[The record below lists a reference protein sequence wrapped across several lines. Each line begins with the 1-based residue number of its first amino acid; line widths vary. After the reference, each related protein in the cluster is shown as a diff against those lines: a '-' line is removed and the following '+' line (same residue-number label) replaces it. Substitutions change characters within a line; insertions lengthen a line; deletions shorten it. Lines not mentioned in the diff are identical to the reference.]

1 MRRGNGAAARDRE
14 RKQGCKRAALR
25 TRAISGLQSEAAL
38 QSTSRFL
45 RKIACFS
52 CAFLGRMPTQ
62 SFLRSRYEG
71 VEHQFMNRSSAI
83 QSANG
88 SEKAFTTTHWSVV
101 LEAQGESPAAQRAL
115 EILCRTYWRPLYGFV
130 RRHGLGREEAQDL
143 VQEFFARLL
152 EHRNLD
158 TVRRE
163 KGRLRSYLLVSLK
176 RFLAAERHRAS
187 GVKRYESGPHIPLDE
202 LLESEAADFELT
214 ETWSADRLYE
224 RHWALAVLEQ
234 VLGRLES
241 EYQAA
246 GNAVLFDRLKEFLVG
261 EKRLRTQAE
270 IATELGMTENAVKQA
285 FHRFRQRYRLLLR
298 EEIAHTVA
306 QAGDVEGE
314 LRHLVSV
321 LRG

>member
-1 MRRGNGAAARDRE
+1 MNG
-14 RKQGCKRAALR
+14 
-25 TRAISGLQSEAAL
+25 
-38 QSTSRFL
+38 
-45 RKIACFS
+45 
-52 CAFLGRMPTQ
+52 
-62 SFLRSRYEG
+62 
-71 VEHQFMNRSSAI
+71 SSVI

-88 SEKAFTTTHWSVV
+88 GAMSFTTTHWSLV
-101 LEAQGESPAAQRAL
+101 LEAQGETPAAQRAL
-115 EILCRTYWRPLYGFV
+115 EILCRTYWRPLYGFA

-158 TVRRE
+158 AVRRE

-202 LLESEAADFELT
+202 LLESEIGDLELA

-224 RHWALAVLEQ
+224 RQWALAVLEQ

-241 EYQAA
+241 EYREA
-246 GNAVLFDRLKEFLVG
+246 GPASAGLFDRLKEFLVG
-261 EKRLRTQAE
+261 EPGLRTQAQ

>member
-1 MRRGNGAAARDRE
+1 LNRSVSAAEDELSSLTAVGSAAAG
-14 RKQGCKRAALR
+14 QHAA
-25 TRAISGLQSEAAL
+25 AS
-38 QSTSRFL
+38 
-45 RKIACFS
+45 
-52 CAFLGRMPTQ
+52 
-62 SFLRSRYEG
+62 
-71 VEHQFMNRSSAI
+71 
-83 QSANG
+83 
-88 SEKAFTTTHWSVV
+88 FTTTHWSLV
-101 LEAQGESPAAQRAL
+101 LEAQGETPAAQRAL

-158 TVRRE
+158 TVQRE

-176 RFLAAERHRAS
+176 RFLATERHRAR
-187 GVKRYESGPHIPLDE
+187 GVKRYESGSHIPLDD
-202 LLESEAADFELT
+202 LLESEVADLELT

-224 RHWALAVLEQ
+224 RHWALAVLGQ

-261 EKRLRTQAE
+261 EPGLRTQAE

-285 FHRFRQRYRLLLR
+285 FHRFRQRYRVLLR

-306 QAGDVEGE
+306 QPGDVEGE

-321 LRG
+321 LRT

>member
-1 MRRGNGAAARDRE
+1 MNGPPDIQTAND
-14 RKQGCKRAALR
+14 GRATFA
-25 TRAISGLQSEAAL
+25 
-38 QSTSRFL
+38 
-45 RKIACFS
+45 
-52 CAFLGRMPTQ
+52 
-62 SFLRSRYEG
+62 
-71 VEHQFMNRSSAI
+71 
-83 QSANG
+83 
-88 SEKAFTTTHWSVV
+88 TTHWSVV
-101 LEAQGESPAAQRAL
+101 LQAQDETPAAQKAL
-115 EILCRTYWRPLYGFV
+115 EILCRTYWRPLYAFA
-130 RRHGLGREEAQDL
+130 RREGLARAEAQDL

-152 EHRNLD
+152 EHRNLNS
-158 TVRRE
+158 VRRE

-202 LLESEAADFELT
+202 LLESQIDDSELA

-246 GNAVLFDRLKEFLVG
+246 GKAALFDQLKEFLVG
-261 EKRLRTQAE
+261 ERGRPTQAE
-270 IATELGMTENAVKQA
+270 IAAQLGMTENAVKQA
-285 FHRFRQRYRLLLR
+285 FHRLRQRYRVLLR

-306 QAGDVEGE
+306 QPGDIEDE

>member
-1 MRRGNGAAARDRE
+1 
-14 RKQGCKRAALR
+14 L
-25 TRAISGLQSEAAL
+25 L
-38 QSTSRFL
+38 
-45 RKIACFS
+45 
-52 CAFLGRMPTQ
+52 AFFGFFWAECR
-62 SFLRSRYEG
+62 RSRSYAEHYEG
-71 VEHQFMNRSSAI
+71 VEHQFMNGSSAI
-83 QSANG
+83 QSADG
-88 SEKAFTTTHWSVV
+88 GAMAFTTTHWSVV
-101 LEAQGESPAAQRAL
+101 LEAQGETPAAQRAL

-187 GVKRYESGPHIPLDE
+187 GVKRYESGPHIPWDE
-202 LLESEAADFELT
+202 LRESEVADFELA

-241 EYQAA
+241 DYQAA

-261 EKRLRTQAE
+261 EPGLRTQAE

-306 QAGDVEGE
+306 QAGDVESE

>member
-1 MRRGNGAAARDRE
+1 MNGS
-14 RKQGCKRAALR
+14 
-25 TRAISGLQSEAAL
+25 SG
-38 QSTSRFL
+38 
-45 RKIACFS
+45 
-52 CAFLGRMPTQ
+52 
-62 SFLRSRYEG
+62 
-71 VEHQFMNRSSAI
+71 I

-88 SEKAFTTTHWSVV
+88 GAMAFTTTHWSLV
-101 LEAQGESPAAQRAL
+101 LEAQGETPAAQRAL
-115 EILCRTYWRPLYGFV
+115 EILCRTYWRPLYGFA

-176 RFLAAERHRAS
+176 RFLATERHRAS

-202 LLESEAADFELT
+202 LSESEAADFELA

-241 EYQAA
+241 EYRAA

-261 EKRLRTQAE
+261 ERGLRTQAE
-270 IATELGMTENAVKQA
+270 IATELGITENAVKQA
-285 FHRFRQRYRLLLR
+285 FHRFRQRYRMLLR
-298 EEIAHTVA
+298 EEVAHTVA

-314 LRHLVSV
+314 LSHLVSV

>member
-1 MRRGNGAAARDRE
+1 MAA
-14 RKQGCKRAALR
+14 
-25 TRAISGLQSEAAL
+25 
-38 QSTSRFL
+38 
-45 RKIACFS
+45 
-52 CAFLGRMPTQ
+52 
-62 SFLRSRYEG
+62 
-71 VEHQFMNRSSAI
+71 
-83 QSANG
+83 
-88 SEKAFTTTHWSVV
+88 AFTTTHWSVV
-101 LEAQGESPAAQRAL
+101 LEAQGDTPAAQRAL

-176 RFLAAERHRAS
+176 RFLASEQHRAG
-187 GVKRYESGPHIPLDE
+187 GVKRYETGPHITLEE
-202 LLESEAADFELT
+202 LLASEAADFEPA
-214 ETWSADRLYE
+214 EAMSADRLYE
-224 RHWALAVLEQ
+224 RRWALGVLEQ

-241 EYQAA
+241 EYEAT
-246 GNAVLFDRLKEFLVG
+246 GNAALFDRLKEFLVG
-261 EKRLRTQAE
+261 ERGLRTQAE

-298 EEIAHTVA
+298 EEIAHTVIA
-306 QAGDVEGE
+306 PGDVEDE

>member
-1 MRRGNGAAARDRE
+1 MNGAAD
-14 RKQGCKRAALR
+14 
-25 TRAISGLQSEAAL
+25 
-38 QSTSRFL
+38 
-45 RKIACFS
+45 
-52 CAFLGRMPTQ
+52 
-62 SFLRSRYEG
+62 
-71 VEHQFMNRSSAI
+71 I
-83 QSANG
+83 QTANG
-88 SEKAFTTTHWSVV
+88 GRAVFTTTHWSLV
-101 LEAQGESPAAQRAL
+101 LEAQDETPAAKKAL
-115 EILCRTYWRPLYGFV
+115 EILCRTYWRPLYAFA
-130 RRHGLGREEAQDL
+130 RREGLAREEAQDL

-158 TVRRE
+158 AVRRE

-202 LLESEAADFELT
+202 LLESDVADVELT

-234 VLGRLES
+234 VLARLES
-241 EYQAA
+241 EYRAA
-246 GNAVLFDRLKEFLVG
+246 GPASAGLFDRLKEFLVG
-261 EKRLRTQAE
+261 EPGLRTQAE

-285 FHRFRQRYRLLLR
+285 FHRFRQRYRVLLR

-306 QAGDVEGE
+306 QPGDVEDE
-314 LRHLVSV
+314 LRHLVAV

>member
-1 MRRGNGAAARDRE
+1 MNG
-14 RKQGCKRAALR
+14 
-25 TRAISGLQSEAAL
+25 S
-38 QSTSRFL
+38 
-45 RKIACFS
+45 
-52 CAFLGRMPTQ
+52 P
-62 SFLRSRYEG
+62 
-71 VEHQFMNRSSAI
+71 AI

-88 SEKAFTTTHWSVV
+88 GEKAFTTTHWSVV

-163 KGRLRSYLLVSLK
+163 KGRLCSYLLVSLK
-176 RFLAAERHRAS
+176 RFLAAEQHRAT

-202 LLESEAADFELT
+202 LLESELADFELT

-224 RHWALAVLEQ
+224 RQWALAVLEQ
-234 VLGRLES
+234 ALGRLES
-241 EYQAA
+241 DYRAA

-261 EKRLRTQAE
+261 EKGPPTQAE

-285 FHRFRQRYRLLLR
+285 FHRFRQRYRVLLR

-314 LRHLVSV
+314 LRHLVAV

>member
-1 MRRGNGAAARDRE
+1 M
-14 RKQGCKRAALR
+14 
-25 TRAISGLQSEAAL
+25 
-38 QSTSRFL
+38 
-45 RKIACFS
+45 
-52 CAFLGRMPTQ
+52 
-62 SFLRSRYEG
+62 
-71 VEHQFMNRSSAI
+71 
-83 QSANG
+83 NG
-88 SEKAFTTTHWSVV
+88 SLALHSASGGPAAFTTTHWSLV
-101 LEAQGESPAAQRAL
+101 LEAQGETPAAQRAL

-130 RRHGLGREEAQDL
+130 RGQGLGREEAQDL
-143 VQEFFARLL
+143 VQEFFAGLL
-152 EHRNLD
+152 ERRNLN

-176 RFLAAERHRAS
+176 RFVANERHRAT
-187 GVKRYESGPHIPLDE
+187 GVKRYETGPHIPLDE
-202 LLESEAADFELT
+202 LLESEVADFELA

-224 RHWALAVLEQ
+224 RHWALAVLDQ

-241 EYQAA
+241 EYRAA

-261 EKRLRTQAE
+261 EKGLRTQAE

-285 FHRFRQRYRLLLR
+285 FHRFRQRYRVLLR

>member
-1 MRRGNGAAARDRE
+1 MNG
-14 RKQGCKRAALR
+14 
-25 TRAISGLQSEAAL
+25 S
-38 QSTSRFL
+38 
-45 RKIACFS
+45 
-52 CAFLGRMPTQ
+52 P
-62 SFLRSRYEG
+62 
-71 VEHQFMNRSSAI
+71 AI

-88 SEKAFTTTHWSVV
+88 GAMAFTTTHWSVV
-101 LEAQGESPAAQRAL
+101 LEAQGETPAAQKAL

-152 EHRNLD
+152 EHRNL
-158 TVRRE
+158 TAVRRE

-176 RFLAAERHRAS
+176 RFLASEQHRAT
-187 GVKRYESGPHIPLDE
+187 GVKRYESGPYIPLDD
-202 LLESEAADFELT
+202 LLESEVADLELT

-224 RHWALAVLEQ
+224 RNWALAVLEQ

-246 GNAVLFDRLKEFLVG
+246 GNTALFDQLKEFLVG
-261 EKRLRTQAE
+261 ERGRRTQAE

-285 FHRFRQRYRLLLR
+285 FHRLRQRYRVLLR

-306 QAGDVEGE
+306 QPGDVEDE
-314 LRHLVSV
+314 VRHLVSV

>member
-1 MRRGNGAAARDRE
+1 
-14 RKQGCKRAALR
+14 
-25 TRAISGLQSEAAL
+25 
-38 QSTSRFL
+38 
-45 RKIACFS
+45 
-52 CAFLGRMPTQ
+52 
-62 SFLRSRYEG
+62 
-71 VEHQFMNRSSAI
+71 
-83 QSANG
+83 
-88 SEKAFTTTHWSVV
+88 VV
-101 LEAQGESPAAQRAL
+101 LEAQGETPAAQRAL
-115 EILCRTYWRPLYGFV
+115 EILCRTYWRPLYGFA

-187 GVKRYESGPHIPLDE
+187 GVKRYESGPHIALDD
-202 LLESEAADFELT
+202 LLDSEVADFELA

-241 EYQAA
+241 EYRAA
-246 GNAVLFDRLKEFLVG
+246 GNEPLFDKLKEFLVG
-261 EKRLRTQAE
+261 EEGRPLQAE
-270 IATELGMTENAVKQA
+270 IAAELGMTENAVKQA
-285 FHRFRQRYRLLLR
+285 FHRFRQRYRMLLR
-298 EEIAHTVA
+298 EEVAHTVLA
-306 QAGDVEGE
+306 PGDVEDE
-314 LRHLVSV
+314 LRHLISV

>member
-1 MRRGNGAAARDRE
+1 
-14 RKQGCKRAALR
+14 
-25 TRAISGLQSEAAL
+25 
-38 QSTSRFL
+38 
-45 RKIACFS
+45 
-52 CAFLGRMPTQ
+52 MPTE
-62 SFLRSRYEG
+62 SVLGGRLEG
-71 VEHQFMNRSSAI
+71 VEQQFMNGSPAI

-88 SEKAFTTTHWSVV
+88 DAMAFTTTHWSVV

-130 RRHGLGREEAQDL
+130 RKQGLGREEAQDV
-143 VQEFFARLL
+143 VQDFFARLL

-176 RFLAAERHRAS
+176 RFLASEQHRAS
-187 GVKRYESGPHIPLDE
+187 GVKRYESGPHIPLNE
-202 LLESEAADFELT
+202 LTASEITDFELA

-234 VLGRLES
+234 VLGQLES

-246 GNAVLFDRLKEFLVG
+246 GKAALFDQLKEFLVG
-261 EKRLRTQAE
+261 ERGRPTQAE
-270 IATELGMTENAVKQA
+270 IASELGMTENAVKQA
-285 FHRFRQRYRLLLR
+285 FHRFRQRYRVLLR
-298 EEIAHTVA
+298 EEIAHTVIA
-306 QAGDVEGE
+306 PGDVEDE